1 MKENVNASATGDV
14 KVEIKPSDQITDL
27 IFTKLNRL
35 EEMMNQIYKDQAKV
49 RYMIRDEEI
58 RTAVWDTLLE
68 NHHVFNHKALIK
80 DQIHICDAVIK
91 KIKSK

>member
-1 MKENVNASATGDV
+1 M
-14 KVEIKPSDQITDL
+14 EIKPSDQITDL

-58 RTAVWDTLLE
+58 RTCFLE
-68 NHHVFNHKALIK
+68 S
-80 DQIHICDAVIK
+80 IHYRLGLFQYLTIPF
-91 KIKSK
+91 